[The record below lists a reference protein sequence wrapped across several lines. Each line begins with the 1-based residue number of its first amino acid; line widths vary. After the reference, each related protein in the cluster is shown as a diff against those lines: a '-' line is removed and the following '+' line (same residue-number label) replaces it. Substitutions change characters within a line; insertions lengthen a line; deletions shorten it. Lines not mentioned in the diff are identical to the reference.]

1 MMRALHVAAICA
13 ALMLGACSDHPQ
25 PPGDPL
31 DPDPPGAEPVVLVG
45 AGDIAACNSDGDEA
59 TAKLLDEID
68 GTVITLGDNAYPD
81 GRASDFS
88 QCYEPS
94 WGRHLSR
101 TRPTPGNHDY
111 HSSGAVPYFA
121 YFGARAGPAGEGSSP
136 LHFGL
141 LAPASVH
148 LGVGARTR
156 YKHAVPVRHP
166 VRGWS
171 GRSPERA

>member
-1 MMRALHVAAICA
+1 MMMRALHVAAICA

-59 TAKLLDEID
+59 TAKLLDEIN

-88 QCYEPS
+88 QCYEPG
-94 WGRHLSR
+94 WGRHLQDPTNPRKPRLPQQRRGALLRLFRCPCR
-101 TRPTPGNHDY
+101 TSWG
-111 HSSGAVPYFA
+111 
-121 YFGARAGPAGEGSSP
+121 
-136 LHFGL
+136 GL
-141 LAPASVH
+141 LAAALWPTGTGLCSPRGRCTDP
-148 LGVGARTR
+148 LQTCGPCSPSCTRLERT
-156 YKHAVPVRHP
+156 
-166 VRGWS
+166 
-171 GRSPERA
+171 